1 MAKEQGRPFVSL
13 VMGLILVAG
22 GVAIIINAGEHT
34 IGVIGG
40 GVTIVVGLLFF
51 VRSATSRLNTL
62 NTLEILKAC
71 HRRNSAAVLV
81 SRSGGHQDGRF
92 SL

>member
-1 MAKEQGRPFVSL
+1 LNRSQEISPTTFHEEFPMAKEQGRPFVSL

-51 VRSATSRLNTL
+51 VRSATSRRT
-62 NTLEILKAC
+62 TAAG
-71 HRRNSAAVLV
+71 RR
-81 SRSGGHQDGRF
+81 RF
-92 SL
+92 FIS

>member
-1 MAKEQGRPFVSL
+1 VLESITRDFADHFSEEFPMAKEQGGRPFVSL

-51 VRSATSRLNTL
+51 VRSATSRRT
-62 NTLEILKAC
+62 TAAG
-71 HRRNSAAVLV
+71 RR
-81 SRSGGHQDGRF
+81 RF
-92 SL
+92 FIS